1 MATAI
6 TETLRKVPTIKDHKP
21 SIFENDWTKIGALAT
36 TAALFFAGVGYL
48 LNVTGKR
55 FETEVKVVGA
65 KVDATNANVEGLRQ
79 STNEGFNA
87 WGNETAALWTTAGER
102 FAVAK
107 AHRDALTEGQDEL
120 RSDMDGLQ
128 ENEFP
133 TGAAYILRA
142 PNPELISG
150 EYTIIVIP
158 ALDSTAIWENPP
170 PEWAEASENPLPES
184 AGDWISLPSGWTEV
198 WENPPP
204 ELAEIWASLPPES
217 AAKVFIVDTAAAK
230 N

>member
-1 MATAI
+1 METAV
-6 TETLRKVPTIKDHKP
+6 TESLRKEPTMSDHTP
-21 SIFENDWTKIGALAT
+21 SFFENDWTKIGAQ
-36 TAALFFAGVGYL
+36 AAIVGLFLAGVGYL
-48 LNVTGKR
+48 LNVTGNR
-55 FETEVKVVGA
+55 FETEVKAVGD
-65 KVDATNANVEGLRQ
+65 KVDATNTNVDGLRQ
-79 STNEGFNA
+79 STNERFNA
-87 WGNETAALWTTAGER
+87 WGNENAALWTSAGER

-120 RSDMDGLQ
+120 RTDMDGLQ
-128 ENEFP
+128 ENAFP

-142 PNPELISG
+142 PNPELISD

-158 ALDSTAIWENPP
+158 ALESTAIWENPP

-184 AGDWISLPSGWTEV
+184 TGDWISLPSGWTEV

-217 AAKVFIVDTAAAK
+217 AAKVFIVDTAAA
-230 N
+230 NY